1 MGKTTE
7 SVTQLIFDTV
17 DDMRPLYEGL
27 AAADQRRM
35 DKLFKRVI
43 KHKVAIANAKSL
55 LPFEA
60 MCALMLLEVYKEHNE
75 IQHAQY
81 EEIKRL
87 RKALEAAGLIASE
100 EGQELFEAGVNLNE
114 MLQQLQGTSLIPCDE
129 VLQLEK

>member
-17 DDMRPLYEGL
+17 DDMRPLYVGL
-27 AAADQRRM
+27 PAADQRRL

-60 MCALMLLEVYKEHNE
+60 MCALMLLEVYKENNE

-100 EGQELFEAGVNLNE
+100 EVQERLEAGLNLIE
-114 MLQQLQGTSLIPCDE
+114 MLQQTRDTSLIPYDE
-129 VLQLEK
+129 FLQLNK

>member
-1 MGKTTE
+1 M
-7 SVTQLIFDTV
+7 Q
-17 DDMRPLYEGL
+17 PLYEGL

-60 MCALMLLEVYKEHNE
+60 MCALMLLEVYKENNE

-129 VLQLEK
+129 FLQLEK

>member
-1 MGKTTE
+1 MK
-7 SVTQLIFDTV
+7 
-17 DDMRPLYEGL
+17 PLYDGL
-27 AAADQRRM
+27 PAADQRRM

-60 MCALMLLEVYKEHNE
+60 MCALMLLEVYKENNE

-87 RKALEAAGLIASE
+87 RKALEAAGLIVSE
-100 EGQELFEAGVNLNE
+100 EVQELFDEGEKLIE
-114 MLQQLQGTSLIPCDE
+114 IPKQIQGTSLIPYDE
-129 VLQLEK
+129 LLQLEK

>member
-17 DDMRPLYEGL
+17 DDMRPLYVGL
-27 AAADQRRM
+27 PAADQRRL

-60 MCALMLLEVYKEHNE
+60 MCALMLLEVYKENNE

-100 EGQELFEAGVNLNE
+100 EV
-114 MLQQLQGTSLIPCDE
+114 
-129 VLQLEK
+129 